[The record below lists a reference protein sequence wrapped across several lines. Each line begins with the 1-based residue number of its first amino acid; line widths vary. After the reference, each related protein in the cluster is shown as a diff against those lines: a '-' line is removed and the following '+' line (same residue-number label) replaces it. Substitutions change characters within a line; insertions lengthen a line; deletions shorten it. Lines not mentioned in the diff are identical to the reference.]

1 MEVAHAQVANDRKQ
15 NINLGY
21 LHHVHN
27 IFFSISRIK
36 ASSIWWIRW
45 RCIGK
50 NSNIS
55 GFLYS
60 GELFA
65 FIGVGITKSQL
76 LLTISGG
83 GQNSDA
89 ANIREGDNADV
100 LLELNGLPLD
110 SFSTHISFLDSQNL
124 DLIYGNLTVLE
135 NLMFSAELRLQ
146 DPSDPSELAALRL
159 LAEMV
164 TLTYHFKISYWHDV
178 SIFI

>member
-1 MEVAHAQVANDRKQ
+1 M
-15 NINLGY
+15 NL
-21 LHHVHN
+21 LWV
-27 IFFSISRIK
+27 
-36 ASSIWWIRW
+36 RW

-55 GFLYS
+55 GFSYS

-65 FIGVGITKSQL
+65 FIGVGVTKSQL

-83 GQNSDA
+83 DQTSGA
-89 ANIREGDNADV
+89 ANIHNKGDNADV

-110 SFSTHISFLDSQNL
+110 SFSTRISFLDSQNL

-164 TLTYHFKISYWHDV
+164 SLY
-178 SIFI
+178 

>member
-1 MEVAHAQVANDRKQ
+1 
-15 NINLGY
+15 
-21 LHHVHN
+21 
-27 IFFSISRIK
+27 
-36 ASSIWWIRW
+36 
-45 RCIGK
+45 
-50 NSNIS
+50 
-55 GFLYS
+55 
-60 GELFA
+60 LFA

-76 LLTISGG
+76 LLTISGR

-164 TLTYHFKISYWHDV
+164 SLTYHLKISY
-178 SIFI
+178 

>member
-1 MEVAHAQVANDRKQ
+1 M
-15 NINLGY
+15 
-21 LHHVHN
+21 
-27 IFFSISRIK
+27 
-36 ASSIWWIRW
+36 
-45 RCIGK
+45 
-50 NSNIS
+50 
-55 GFLYS
+55 
-60 GELFA
+60 FA

-110 SFSTHISFLDSQNL
+110 SFSTHISFFDSQNL

-164 TLTYHFKISYWHDV
+164 TLTYHFKISY
-178 SIFI
+178 

>member
-1 MEVAHAQVANDRKQ
+1 M
-15 NINLGY
+15 
-21 LHHVHN
+21 
-27 IFFSISRIK
+27 
-36 ASSIWWIRW
+36 
-45 RCIGK
+45 
-50 NSNIS
+50 
-55 GFLYS
+55 
-60 GELFA
+60 FA

-164 TLTYHFKISYWHDV
+164 SLTYHLQISY
-178 SIFI
+178 

>member
-1 MEVAHAQVANDRKQ
+1 
-15 NINLGY
+15 
-21 LHHVHN
+21 
-27 IFFSISRIK
+27 
-36 ASSIWWIRW
+36 
-45 RCIGK
+45 
-50 NSNIS
+50 
-55 GFLYS
+55 
-60 GELFA
+60 LFA

-146 DPSDPSELAALRL
+146 DPSDPSELAVLRL

-164 TLTYHFKISYWHDV
+164 SLTYHLQISY
-178 SIFI
+178 